1 MAVLICISLIM
12 SDAEGRCGVWEG
24 LLKREGT
31 YVCLP
36 WTHVF
41 VQQKPTPLYK
51 AVLLQLTHTH
61 THTRAPSADSHC
73 CAVEANTTL

>member
-12 SDAEGRCGVWEG
+12 SDAEGRCGEWEG
-24 LLKREGT
+24 LLKRERT

-41 VQQKPTPLYK
+41 VQQKPTQLYK